1 MASIGGVS
9 GSASLYSASGIEKL
23 IQQTMSTERQPL
35 TRLQT
40 KKDDLKVKKAIYN
53 DIKEKLEKLRS
64 SVQELTGDSGIL
76 NKYAASYSDED
87 VLGVSVSSIN
97 SNIKAAKYNVTV
109 GQLAQA
115 HRMASTQQADNTSS
129 LNLSGDLTLNGQT
142 ITIDSGDSLND
153 IRDKI
158 NSIDFAGAEVEAIE
172 ATIVDNRLVLS
183 SANTGT
189 DAIMTITD
197 STNGGDGLG
206 LAQIQEAKNAELTV
220 NGLDITR
227 QSNDNLTDIVT
238 GLTFNLKE
246 AGTTQVTIAKDD
258 SDLVDK
264 VKTILEDLNGLTSH
278 LKLKTEPQLD
288 DTATGTNPTYT
299 PAPLGRDFNM
309 RTLRFNLSSDLLSAY
324 TSAQSGAPRILS
336 EIGITV
342 GSDNISFELSDQDAL
357 TSAVSDNF
365 EQVADLLNF
374 TLGKVESRADSY
386 LDGDTGIIENSQDSI
401 DDQID
406 LLDTQIDSYKT
417 RLTKREEVLR
427 KQFYEMQSQLINMQY
442 DFQATQAAIF
452 GSSSIFNQQG

>member
-1 MASIGGVS
+1 MASVGGLS
-9 GSASLYSASGIEKL
+9 GASLYSASGIEKL
-23 IQQTMSTERQPL
+23 IQQTMSTEQRPL
-35 TRLQT
+35 TRLET
-40 KKDDLKVKKAIYN
+40 KKDDLEVKKAIYN
-53 DIKEKLEKLRS
+53 DIKEKLEELRS

-76 NKYAASYSDED
+76 NKYSPSYSDED
-87 VLGVSVSSIN
+87 VLGVSVSS
-97 SNIKAAKYNVTV
+97 SNNNVKNAKYNVTV
-109 GQLAQA
+109 SQLAQA
-115 HRMASTQQADNTSS
+115 HRLASTQQADSTSS

-142 ITIDSGDSLND
+142 ITIGTDDSLND

-189 DAIMTITD
+189 DAIMTFTD
-197 STNGGDGLG
+197 NTNGGNSLG
-206 LAQIQEAKNAELTV
+206 LSQIQEAKNAELKV

-227 QSNDNLTDIVT
+227 QSNDNLSDIVD

-246 AGTTQVTIAKDD
+246 TGTTQVTIAKDD
-258 SDLVDK
+258 SDLVNK
-264 VKTILEDLNGLTSH
+264 LKTVLENLNALTSH

-288 DTATGTNPTYT
+288 ATATSTNPTYI

-309 RTLRFNLSSDLLSAY
+309 RTLRFNLSSDLLSGY
-324 TSAQSGAPRILS
+324 TAAQSGAPRTLS

-342 GSDNISFELSDQDAL
+342 GSDNISFELSDKDEL

-365 EQVADLLNF
+365 EQVAELLNF
-374 TLGKVESRADSY
+374 TLGKVESRADNY
-386 LDGDTGIIENSQDSI
+386 LDGDIGIIETSQDSI
-401 DDQID
+401 DDQIE
-406 LLDTQIDSYKT
+406 LIDTQIDSYKT

-442 DFQATQAAIF
+442 DFQATQAAIY
-452 GSSSIFNQQG
+452 GSFNLQG